1 MNNEIIVNQIINYMK
16 NLEINEGALSNS
28 QPRLSIFGFLI
39 EHEESKSI
47 EFMTKAVSC
56 IKELC

>member
-47 EFMTKAVSC
+47 EFMTKAV
-56 IKELC
+56 LDY